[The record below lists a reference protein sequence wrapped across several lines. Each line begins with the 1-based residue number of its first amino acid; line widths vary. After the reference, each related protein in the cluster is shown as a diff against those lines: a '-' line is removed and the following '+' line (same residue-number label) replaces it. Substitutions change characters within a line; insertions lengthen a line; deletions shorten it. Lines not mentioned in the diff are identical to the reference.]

1 MKPANVI
8 SAALLLAT
16 APSAI
21 AIPLT
26 SAEGKKVT
34 TDLDNEEYIVVL
46 KAEETRSWA
55 HVFEDMGF
63 NDTKR
68 HTQNGIVSTHAVNSG
83 TTYATNQG
91 VKIRTFGNSFRA
103 FTMKIPK
110 SHSIDLLSMPNIAF
124 LEKNNIRSK
133 QVPDTPS
140 SGRLTHGAMRRV
152 PRAIDDW
159 KDRRF
164 DIIKRQEFTDGSSPL
179 NRTMPAIGLVP
190 VNGTVPTNGTRST
203 AGKTL
208 ILQSTAPWNLQR
220 ISSAH
225 SIPADGRR
233 ITELT
238 YKYRFDSTAGKGV
251 DAYII
256 DSGIYT
262 AHPDFQGRAKM
273 IYTAFDDNG
282 EDGDGHGTHVA
293 GTVGSLTYG
302 VAKNVNLL
310 GCKVLDDTGD
320 GSDAA
325 IAAGIDAALASHMKR
340 KNNPDFAGSVINLS
354 LGSPKKSQVL
364 YAVLKRAADAGMHIA
379 VAPGNDN
386 KDACTDFPAG
396 YNKEIPSLFAVG
408 ASDIDDLRAS
418 FSDNGPC
425 VDLHAPGVGI
435 VSSTIDGNHGSKE
448 GTSMSTPAV
457 VGVIAAELSKN
468 PKLKLDPMGMKK
480 HILSLAEK
488 GVLKTK
494 PNDDALEGG
503 MILLNTGFPGDP
515 SA

>member
-1 MKPANVI
+1 MKPA
-8 SAALLLAT
+8 SLLSTAMLLAA
-16 APSAI
+16 APSVI

-26 SAEGKKVT
+26 SSGTKKDSI
-34 TDLDNEEYIVVL
+34 DLDNEEYIVVL
-46 KAEETRSWA
+46 KAEETRSWT
-55 HVFEDMGF
+55 HVFADMGF

-68 HTQNGIVSTHAVNSG
+68 HTQNGAISTHGVKSG
-83 TTYATNQG
+83 ITYATKHG
-91 VKIRTFGNSFRA
+91 VKLRTFGNSFRA
-103 FTMKIPK
+103 FTMKMPK
-110 SHSIDLLSMPNIAF
+110 SHSVDLLSMPSIAF

-133 QVPDTPS
+133 QMPHRPNS
-140 SGRLTHGAMRRV
+140 KRATHGAMRRV
-152 PRAIDDW
+152 PRGVDDW
-159 KDRRF
+159 KGRRF
-164 DIIKRQEFTDGSSPL
+164 DIIKRQELIDGSSPH
-179 NRTMPAIGLVP
+179 NRTMPTIGLIP
-190 VNGTVPTNGTRST
+190 VNGTVPTNGTRPT
-203 AGKTL
+203 TGHTL
-208 ILQSTAPWNLQR
+208 ILQNTAPWNLQR

-262 AHPDFQGRAKM
+262 SHPDFQGRAEM
-273 IYTAFDDNG
+273 IYSAFDDDG

-340 KNNPDFAGSVINLS
+340 KNKPGFVGSVMNLS
-354 LGSPKKSQVL
+354 LGSPKQSQVL

-396 YNKEIPSLFAVG
+396 YNKKIPSLFVVG
-408 ASDIDDLRAS
+408 ASDIDDLRAD

-435 VSSTIDGNHGSKE
+435 VSSTIDGKHASKE
-448 GTSMSTPAV
+448 GTSMATPAV

-468 PKLKLDPMGMKK
+468 PQFKLDPIGMKK

-494 PNDDALEGG
+494 PNDDALNGG
-503 MILLNTGFPGDP
+503 MVLLNTGFPGDP